1 MAYGTN
7 NPVCQPDDGGRRE
20 AEDSNET
27 LRSDLQ
33 HQSAGGKKNQREG
46 EQLLFQDKL
55 LDKILVNM
63 LLLSEPPLF
72 YVVYVQCTQKK
83 KGGLCAW
90 SLEHGHA

>member
-20 AEDSNET
+20 AKDSNET

-33 HQSAGGKKNQREG
+33 HQSAGGEKNQREG

-63 LLLSEPPLF
+63 LLLSEPPLS
-72 YVVYVQCTQKK
+72 YVV
-83 KGGLCAW
+83 
-90 SLEHGHA
+90 